1 MNDMLVLPA
10 ELTIYTAAQTRESWL
25 GTLASDA
32 DGPLHVRGEGV
43 GDVDA
48 AGLQLLVSLRRTLAA
63 RRRVLHLLEPSEV
76 LRNACTRAG
85 LSELLEHGGGA

>member
-1 MNDMLVLPA
+1 MNDTLMLPA

-32 DGPLHVRGEGV
+32 DGPMTLQGAGV
-43 GDVDA
+43 GDIDA

-63 RRRVLHLLEPSEV
+63 RQRALHLLEPSEV
-76 LRNACTRAG
+76 LRAACTRAG
-85 LSELLEHGGGA
+85 LGELLEHGGRA